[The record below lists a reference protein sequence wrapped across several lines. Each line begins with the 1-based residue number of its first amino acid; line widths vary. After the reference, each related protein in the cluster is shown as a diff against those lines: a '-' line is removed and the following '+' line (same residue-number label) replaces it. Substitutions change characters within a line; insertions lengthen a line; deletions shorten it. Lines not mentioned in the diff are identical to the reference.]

1 MQSTP
6 LTAFHTQ
13 THRPKC
19 GDIMS
24 SPPQLSPCCSA
35 TMDWWT
41 SSRPSSPPPPPPLL
55 HQAVLLLR
63 CSAIAI
69 YSCPPF
75 SPCNTFTPQRYPLT
89 LSCALFTLNK
99 DKNKK
104 YIDLKIGLVL
114 DLSGSD
120 VVIQKRP
127 HTPLGQ
133 VSTEYFLLAIWCLV
147 LILFFFH
154 CLLVLIPVF
163 FLPFKVQKCINWNL
177 ETALQR
183 LLVHKR
189 NTDNVLLGNI

>member
-1 MQSTP
+1 MYRLSVIWFCIVIIAKASKYLCVIICSVSDRITMQSTP
-6 LTAFHTQ
+6 LDAFHTQ

-75 SPCNTFTPQRYPLT
+75 SPCNTFIPQRYPLT
-89 LSCALFTLNK
+89 LSSAFFTLNQ

-104 YIDLKIGLVL
+104 YMIWRTGLFW
-114 DLSGSD
+114 
-120 VVIQKRP
+120 I
-127 HTPLGQ
+127 
-133 VSTEYFLLAIWCLV
+133 CLV
-147 LILFFFH
+147 LMF
-154 CLLVLIPVF
+154 
-163 FLPFKVQKCINWNL
+163 
-177 ETALQR
+177 
-183 LLVHKR
+183 
-189 NTDNVLLGNI
+189 